1 MFIGHPEDLGQEG
14 NVESTL
20 EIINELSKDEAI
32 MWVVGGGSVV
42 SENNSK
48 GIKEP
53 EVSGGFVT
61 VEADNWHFH
70 LGVDQVTG
78 IQFVE
83 AESHGDSLSFYVRFS
98 DNKEETLLRG
108 YFPNPYLDNDS
119 QRTEFQPEKLRAFEE
134 MRDRYVGREGIVF
147 VKRPRQPAAPAE
159 S

>member
-1 MFIGHPEDLGQEG
+1 M
-14 NVESTL
+14 ESTL
-20 EIINELSKDEAI
+20 EIINELSKDEAV
-32 MWVVGGGSVV
+32 MWVVGGGTVV

-70 LGVDQVTG
+70 IDIDQVTG

-98 DNKEETLLRG
+98 NDTDDKEETLLRG
-108 YFPNPYLDNDS
+108 YFPNPYLDS
-119 QRTEFQPEKLRAFEE
+119 EYQRTEFQPEKFRAFEE

-147 VKRPRQPAAPAE
+147 VKRPRQPAP
-159 S
+159 SD